1 MTILSFLWFLYFI
14 FICHLLSWRC
24 TGGNGM
30 LPKFASYVMCAFSL
44 CIIMYVWGFGF
55 KIECFKLNSVSRNL
69 RYWTPEYLSASHGRL
84 CKHGRFCTKN
94 LIFSV
99 WWKKIRNVMLVNIIS
114 VIYVNITLHKIPQFH
129 LISWCG
135 NFVERHSF
143 CRVYSVLIT
152 SFSLTLF
159 SVGFFTL

>member
-1 MTILSFLWFLYFI
+1 
-14 FICHLLSWRC
+14 
-24 TGGNGM
+24 M

-143 CRVYSVLIT
+143 RIVSGDSPEAVRKLCLSTNFPHQEIRRNCGILCSVIL
-152 SFSLTLF
+152 LLDW
-159 SVGFFTL
+159 